1 MPTIVL
7 AQIIR
12 DVVIPYKE
20 LSGIYHVSAKSIN
33 KHELLKLI
41 AKVYGKSIQITD
53 DDSLAI
59 DRSLNADKFYAA
71 TGYVAPE
78 WPELI
83 RIMYNY
89 KQHVK

>member
-1 MPTIVL
+1 M
-7 AQIIR
+7 
-12 DVVIPYKE
+12 IPYKE
-20 LSGIYHVSAKSIN
+20 LSGTYHVSAKPIN
-33 KHELLKLI
+33 KYDLLRLI

-53 DDSLAI
+53 DNSLVI
-59 DRSLNADKFYAA
+59 DRSLNADKFHAA